1 MKRAI
6 AFERE
11 AKKKRSK
18 FSMKEKKEKE
28 RERGKRSRAQRNGA
42 LNIARSR
49 ASHSFSVF
57 IVDIIIAQS
66 PLSLSRARP
75 LSRRKE
81 NPLKRSNLYT
91 HITHT
96 RTHKKILTSVA
107 RTNYPCLRRATR
119 ALARTCGRRNRNS
132 ARAPVSSR
140 TFATTSLSSLLY

>member
-81 NPLKRSNLYT
+81 NPLKRSNLR
-91 HITHT
+91 I
-96 RTHKKILTSVA
+96 THKKILTSVA

-140 TFATTSLSSLLY
+140 TFATTYLSSLFFIN